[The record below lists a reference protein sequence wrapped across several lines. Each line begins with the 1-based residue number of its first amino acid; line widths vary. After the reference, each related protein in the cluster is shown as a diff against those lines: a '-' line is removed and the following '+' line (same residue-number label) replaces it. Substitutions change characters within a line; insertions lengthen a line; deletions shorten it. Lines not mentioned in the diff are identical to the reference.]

1 VTTDSADTTHPSTD
15 RSSSSDRPS
24 RQPGSTYRLQLTTD
38 FGFAEAAELVPY
50 LKALGVTHLY
60 LSPLLTALEGST
72 HGYDVADPTTVSAAL
87 GGQEALRDLADA
99 AHAEGLGLVGDIVP
113 NHVGTG
119 AENPL
124 WERLLAEGH
133 AGSGNAF
140 FDVDWETPLPGASG
154 KVVLPILG
162 DSYGAVLE
170 SGELEVVEVDGQPRL
185 RYHEHSFPLAPPSV
199 EALERSGGIEAVR
212 GEPGKAESWKR
223 LHALIEQQHYRLIHW
238 RAGDALVNYR
248 RFFAINEL
256 AGVRVEEES
265 VFEHMHAKIRELVA
279 DGVLDGLRI
288 DHVDGL
294 ADPSGYLAALHDA
307 VDGAWTVVEK
317 ILAPGEVLEDWPVA
331 GGTGYDFLG
340 DVLRLY
346 IDPSAEESMTETARA
361 FDAWPAYP
369 DEAMRDAKIEVM
381 RTDLLGDTDRVAR
394 RLWALAQE
402 HPKVRD
408 VSFHACR
415 AVVVGTIAQLPVY
428 RTYIPPGGPGS
439 PRDVERVAAA
449 VAAARQHPPGQ
460 PDMAPDFLWDFLEPI
475 AAGQVNGPLRDEFVR
490 RYQQLSGAA
499 MAKGV
504 EDTFL
509 YRQHRLAAL
518 NEVGVEPEPFG
529 ADVAAFHTA
538 NLHRAETAP
547 LAMLTT
553 ATHDT
558 KRGEG
563 VRLRIAALSEEPE
576 QWRDA
581 VGKWLEENR
590 RLVVDTDRG
599 PAPDPATE
607 YLLYQTL
614 IGIWPLDGL
623 RTRLAELT
631 ERLVEYMVKA
641 SREAGVRTTW
651 TDPDEQ
657 FEEALERF
665 IRRLLDPAESS
676 QFLDEVASVAEPAVE
691 TAMVSGLSQVLL
703 RSTSPGVPD
712 TYQGAEVWRD
722 NLVDPDNRRPVD
734 FARRAELLAELDDG
748 VDLARVWTR
757 RRDGAVKLW
766 VLSRA
771 LRARASH
778 PGCFG
783 PRGTY
788 EPLEVTGRWAAHV
801 VAFARRSPD
810 GDVAVTIAPR
820 LPGRL
825 TARGQEPLADT
836 WGDTAVRLGDLAG
849 ALRTDVIGQRDV
861 PDGEAAELALRD
873 VLVDLPVALLV
884 S

>member
-1 VTTDSADTTHPSTD
+1 VTTD
-15 RSSSSDRPS
+15 RPT
-24 RQPGSTYRLQLTTD
+24 RQPGSTYRLQLTPE
-38 FGFAEAAELVPY
+38 FGFADAAELVPY
-50 LKALGVTHLY
+50 LRALAVSHLY
-60 LSPLLTALEGST
+60 LSPLLTALEGSM
-72 HGYDVADPTTVSAAL
+72 HGYDVADPTTVSATL
-87 GGQEALRDLADA
+87 GGEDGLRALAAA
-99 AHAEGLGLVGDIVP
+99 AHDEGLGLVGDIVP

-124 WERLLAEGH
+124 WEALLAEGQGG
-133 AGSGNAF
+133 AGNLF
-140 FDVDWETPLPGASG
+140 FDVDWETPLPGAAG
-154 KVVLPILG
+154 KVVLPVLG
-162 DSYGAVLE
+162 AAYGTVLE
-170 SGELEVVEVDGQPRL
+170 SGELEVVEVDGVPRL
-185 RYHEHSFPLAPPSV
+185 QYYEHSFPLSPSSI
-199 EALERSGGIEAVR
+199 EALQRSGGIDAVR
-212 GEPGKAESWKR
+212 GTAGKPESWQR

-248 RFFAINEL
+248 RFFAINSL
-256 AGVRVEEES
+256 AGVRVEEET
-265 VFEHMHAKIRELVA
+265 VFEHTHTKIRELVA
-279 DGVLDGLRI
+279 EGVLDGLRI
-288 DHVDGL
+288 DHIDGL
-294 ADPSGYLAALHDA
+294 ADPAGYLERLGDA
-307 VDGAWTVVEK
+307 VGGAWTVVEK
-317 ILAPGEVLEDWPVA
+317 ILAPGELLEDWPVA

-346 IDPSAEESMTETARA
+346 IDPDAEESMTETARA

-369 DEAMRDAKIEVM
+369 EEALRDAKIEVM

-428 RTYIPPGGPGS
+428 RTYVPPGGPGS
-439 PRDVERVAAA
+439 KTDIDRIATA
-449 VAAARQHPPGQ
+449 VDAARQHPPGQ
-460 PDMAPDFLWDFLEPI
+460 PDMAPDFLWDFLVPI
-475 AAGQVNGPLRDEFVR
+475 AAGEVTGVLRDEFVR

-499 MAKGV
+499 MAKGG

-529 ADVAAFHTA
+529 ADVAAFHA
-538 NLHRAETAP
+538 SNLHRAETAP
-547 LAMLTT
+547 TAMLTT

-563 VRLRIAALSEEPE
+563 VRLRIAALSEQPE

-590 RLVVDTDRG
+590 RLVVDTERG

-623 RTRLAELT
+623 RTRLEELT
-631 ERLVEYMVKA
+631 ERLTEYMVKA
-641 SREAGVRTTW
+641 AREAGVRTTW
-651 TDPDEQ
+651 TDPDEE

-665 IRRLLDPAESS
+665 IRRLLDPTESS
-676 QFLDEVASVAEPAVE
+676 QFLDEVATVAEPAVE

-748 VDLARVWTR
+748 AELARLWTR

-766 VLSRA
+766 VLSRT

-783 PRGTY
+783 PQGTY
-788 EPLEVTGRWAAHV
+788 EPLVVTGRWAAHV
-801 VAFARRSPD
+801 VAFARRSPE
-810 GDVAVTIAPR
+810 GAVAVTIAPR
-820 LPGRL
+820 LPGKL
-825 TARGQEPLADT
+825 TARGAEPIGDT
-836 WGDTAVRLGDLAG
+836 WGDTAVLLGDLAG
-849 ALRTDVIGQRDV
+849 SLRTDVLGQRDL
-861 PDGEAAELALRD
+861 PDGGASELILRD

>member
-1 VTTDSADTTHPSTD
+1 MPVTTD
-15 RSSSSDRPS
+15 RPR
-24 RQPGSTYRLQLTTD
+24 RQPGSTYRLQLTAQ

-50 LKALGVTHLY
+50 LRGVGVTHLY
-60 LSPLLTALEGST
+60 LSPLLTAMPGST
-72 HGYDVADPTTVSAAL
+72 HGYDVADPTTVSEAL
-87 GGQEALRDLADA
+87 GGEDGLRALA
-99 AHAEGLGLVGDIVP
+99 AAAREHGLGLVGDIVP
-113 NHVGTG
+113 NHLGTG
-119 AENPL
+119 PENSS
-124 WERLLAEGH
+124 WESLLAEGQ
-133 AGSGNAF
+133 GGRGDQL
-140 FDVDWETPLPGASG
+140 FDVDWETPLPGAAG
-154 KVVLPILG
+154 KVVLPVLG
-162 DSYGAVLE
+162 DAYGSVLID
-170 SGELEVVEVDGQPRL
+170 GHLEVVEVDGTPRL
-185 RYHEHSFPLAPPSV
+185 RYHEHTFPLSEPSV
-199 EALERSGGIEAVR
+199 EALERSGGLEAVR
-212 GEPGKAESWKR
+212 GTAGKPETWQR
-223 LHALIEQQHYRLIHW
+223 LHALIERQHYRLIHW

-248 RFFAINEL
+248 RFFAINGL
-256 AGVRVEEES
+256 AGVRVEEEP
-265 VFEHMHAKIRELVA
+265 VFEQTHAKIRELV
-279 DGVLDGLRI
+279 DDEVLDGLRI

-294 ADPSGYLAALHDA
+294 ADPAGYLERLAES
-307 VDGAWTVVEK
+307 VGGAWTVVEK

-340 DVLRLY
+340 DVLRLF
-346 IDPSAEESMTETARA
+346 IDPDAEESMTETARA

-369 DEAMRDAKIEVM
+369 EEAMRDAKIEVM

-402 HPKVRD
+402 HPRVRD

-428 RTYIPPGGPGS
+428 RTYIPPGGGGS
-439 PRDVERVAAA
+439 ETDLTRIAEA
-449 VAAARQHPPGQ
+449 VQAARQHPPGQ
-460 PDMAPDFLWDFLEPI
+460 PDMAPDFLWDFLVPI
-475 AAGQVNGPLRDEFVR
+475 ASGEIGGPLRDEFVR

-529 ADVAAFHTA
+529 ADVAAFHAA
-538 NLHRAETAP
+538 NLHRVKSSP

-563 VRLRIAALSEEPE
+563 VRLRIAALSEQPQ

-581 VGKWLEENR
+581 VGRWLEENR
-590 RLVVDTDRG
+590 RLVQDTERG

-623 RTRLAELT
+623 RTRLEELT

-641 SREAGVRTTW
+641 SKEAGVRTSW
-651 TDPDEQ
+651 TDPDED
-657 FEEALERF
+657 FEQALDRF
-665 IRRLLDPAESS
+665 IRRLLDPRESS
-676 QFLDEVASVAEPAVE
+676 RFLDEVATVAEPAVE
-691 TAMVSGLSQVLL
+691 TAMASGLSQVLL

-734 FARRAELLAELDDG
+734 FERRAELLAQMDAEEPDVTGLW
-748 VDLARVWTR
+748 RT
-757 RRDGAVKLW
+757 RRDGRVKLW
-766 VLSRA
+766 TLSRT

-783 PRGTY
+783 PDGTY
-788 EPLEVTGRWAAHV
+788 EPLEVTGTWADHV
-801 VAFARRSPD
+801 VAFARRSLE
-810 GDVAVTIAPR
+810 GDAIVTIAPR
-820 LPGRL
+820 LPGRV
-825 TARGQEPLADT
+825 AAAAAVAGGEPIGDA
-836 WGDTAVRLGDLAG
+836 WGDTAVLLGDLG
-849 ALRTDVIGQRDV
+849 GGLRTDVLGARDL
-861 PDGEAAELALRD
+861 PDGGAAELPLRD